1 MANPSY
7 GRAFVPRPRHPEP
20 GAPPTPPAQP
30 NGYRQPSGYGQQ
42 HGNGYQYPAGRA
54 PLAPPPPRNLE
65 RPGAD
70 RLGIVEPR
78 RLDRGRPRRVRHR
91 DDDKRAIH
99 WLLAIPI
106 ALPLLVPL
114 YNRVDPKI
122 AGIPFFYWYQMF
134 TGVIA
139 IVVLTFLYQVTKDRR

>member
-1 MANPSY
+1 MVNPSY

-30 NGYRQPSGYGQQ
+30 DDHGHHRPSGD
-42 HGNGYQYPAGRA
+42 P
-54 PLAPPPPRNLE
+54 PLAAPPQRNLD

-70 RLGIVEPR
+70 RLGVVEPR
-78 RLDRGRPRRVRHR
+78 RIDPGRPHRLQRR

-106 ALPLLVPL
+106 GMPLLIPL

-122 AGIPFFYWYQMF
+122 GGIPFFYWYQMA
-134 TGVIA
+134 TALVAIA
-139 IVVLTFLYQVTKDRR
+139 VLTFLYQVTKDRN